1 MGGCDAP
8 GCPLD
13 GQVSVKARA
22 RDDKARS
29 WRVCRG
35 HAWLLG
41 QSLVRAGAD
50 EIAIGALR

>member
-1 MGGCDAP
+1 MAGCDAP